1 MQSWIFL
8 AGAIVLG
15 VAGTSSMK
23 LSEGFSK
30 FAPSVFIFVFYGLSF
45 VSLTFAIKEID
56 ISIGYAVWPGIGT
69 ALIAAIGFLYF
80 KEPLCYCLLHS
91 KKVPNT
97 GQRILSF
104 SLMSCMKSIKRIYSL
119 KGSLILAILAF

>member
-8 AGAIVLG
+8 AGAIVLE

-23 LSEGFSK
+23 ISEGFSK

-56 ISIGYAVWPGIGT
+56 ISIGYAVWSGIGT

-80 KEPLCYCLLHS
+80 KEPVTLLKIIS
-91 KKVPNT
+91 LLLIIIGVIGLN
-97 GQRILSF
+97 LST
-104 SLMSCMKSIKRIYSL
+104 S
-119 KGSLILAILAF
+119 GH